1 MNTQSDNSHFQVS
14 SQDITLMLNIINT
27 VSNRGAFQPE
37 EFEVVGSF
45 FKKLKSYVVVEEKQ
59 EQKEQLE
66 LDLQETEQ

>member
-37 EFEVVGSF
+37 EFEVVGSLF
-45 FKKLKSYVVVEEKQ
+45 NKLKSYVVVEEKQ